1 VSSLDMSNVL
11 LIKASRTLYKA
22 VFGVKH

>member
-1 VSSLDMSNVL
+1 MSNVL
-11 LIKASRTLYKA
+11 LIKTSTTLYKA